1 MKRRNFLR
9 LLPAAGITSF
19 AVNGFSMRP
28 FANSQMA
35 NILGSCDGVQD
46 RTLVLIQLK
55 GGNDGLNM
63 IIPAAN
69 YDRYAQLRPTTKI
82 NDTGAGSYIPIDN
95 TLPSDAQAG
104 FHPAMGNLKVLYDSG
119 WITVVQAAGYQSM
132 NQSHFKG
139 TDLWLSGGGGSSAL
153 NNIPSGWMGRAL
165 QAFYPH
171 IEGAPTADMVD
182 PLGIQIGDPA
192 TSLGFH
198 TETEHQNVINLSGQ
212 DPSGFYSLIQTIG
225 GAPVMNVPDS
235 DHGVEL
241 DYIMGVERSINL
253 YAQRITDVFNA
264 GSNSITTYPA
274 GALAAQLKTVARMI
288 KGGSKTKIFLCQIG
302 GFDTHSAQVD
312 SGNPSIG
319 AHANLLGQLAN
330 AVKTFLDD
338 LQGMG
343 LADNVLGCTFSEFG
357 RCVKENGSFGTD
369 HGTLSPMLVFGK
381 DVKPGVLGTNPDIDN
396 LTADNQMKVMQFDY
410 RQVFASLLQDWLGA
424 NPYVMEQTMFDG
436 YDKMKLVGR
445 DYRVEP
451 ACQWGG
457 ADIVVDQF
465 RPMSLFP
472 NPANTN
478 TEVAYENRGEV
489 FDAYLTLHGLGG
501 TLIAAR
507 TEMVHP
513 GFNAFYF
520 DVSALSEGIYFVR
533 LQDKRN
539 GKAEVSKLSVVHR
552 GGMNARN

>member
-9 LLPAAGITSF
+9 LLPAAGVTSF

-28 FANSQMA
+28 FANSRMA
-35 NILGSCDGVQD
+35 DILSSCDGVQD

-69 YDRYAQLRPTTKI
+69 YDRYAELRPTTKI
-82 NDTGAGSYIPIDN
+82 NESGPGAFIPIDN
-95 TLPSDAQAG
+95 TLPTADQAG
-104 FHPAMGNLKVLYDSG
+104 FHPAMTSLKDLYDRG
-119 WITVVQAAGYQSM
+119 WLTVVQSAGYQSM

-139 TDLWLSGGGGSSAL
+139 TDLWLSGGGGSQAL
-153 NNIPSGWMGRAL
+153 NNLTSGWMGRAL

-171 IEGAPTADMVD
+171 IEGAPVADMVD
-182 PLGIQIGDPA
+182 PLGIQVGDPS

-212 DPSGFYSLIQTIG
+212 DPAGFYSLIQTIG
-225 GAPVMNVPDS
+225 GAPIMNVPDT

-241 DYIMGVERSINL
+241 EYIMGVERSINL

-264 GSNSITTYPA
+264 GSNAITTYPT
-274 GALAAQLKTVARMI
+274 GSLAAQLKTVARMI
-288 KGGSKTKIFLCQIG
+288 KGGCKTKIFLCQTG

-312 SGNPSIG
+312 SGDPSIG
-319 AHANLLGQLAN
+319 AHANLLGQFSN

-338 LQGMG
+338 LNHMG

-357 RCVKENGSFGTD
+357 RCAAENGSFGTD
-369 HGTLSPMLVFGK
+369 HGTMAPMLVFGK
-381 DVKPGVLGTNPDIDN
+381 DVKPGVLGTIPDLNN
-396 LTADNQMKVMQFDY
+396 LTTDNQIKTMQFDY
-410 RQVFASLLQDWLGA
+410 RQVFATLLQDWLGA
-424 NPYVMEQTMFDG
+424 NPFVMEQTMFEG
-436 YDKMKLVGR
+436 YTKMKLVGR
-445 DYRVEP
+445 DYRVDP

-457 ADIVVDQF
+457 ADIVTDPF
-465 RPMSLFP
+465 RPMSVFP
-472 NPANTN
+472 NPASFN
-478 TEVAYENRGEV
+478 TEVAYENRGEA

-507 TEMVHP
+507 TEVVHP
-513 GFNAFYF
+513 GFNSYYF

-533 LQDKRN
+533 MQDKRN
-539 GKAEVSKLSVVHR
+539 GKADVSKLSVVH
-552 GGMNARN
+552 GGGASARN